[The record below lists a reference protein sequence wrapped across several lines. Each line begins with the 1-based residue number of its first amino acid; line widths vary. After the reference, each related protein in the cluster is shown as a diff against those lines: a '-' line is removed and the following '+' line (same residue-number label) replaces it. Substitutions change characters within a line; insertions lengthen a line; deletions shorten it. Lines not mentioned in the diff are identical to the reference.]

1 MTVHSD
7 IKSKRNQN
15 QSFLFKVEEMFLDEG
30 SRELYEDQYDSH
42 GVLIRREGG
51 EDEDLVG
58 EAR

>member
-1 MTVHSD
+1 
-7 IKSKRNQN
+7 
-15 QSFLFKVEEMFLDEG
+15 MFLDEG